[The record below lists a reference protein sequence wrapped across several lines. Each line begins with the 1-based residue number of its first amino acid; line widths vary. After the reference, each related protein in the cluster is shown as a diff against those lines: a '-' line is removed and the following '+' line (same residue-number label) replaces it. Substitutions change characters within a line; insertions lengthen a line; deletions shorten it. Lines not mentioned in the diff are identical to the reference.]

1 MAEEEAEAVAEA
13 EAEVAAE
20 AAAGVTGKVAS
31 IDLHSESAR
40 VACAESARL
49 WGLLAPT
56 VLSSISSTARDELCR
71 SLCRIVSSAA
81 PRSCVH
87 ASGWRAAGRQWVW
100 GVRSLLEAMPATAL
114 GGSGA
119 GGGGVGAAGE
129 AEEET
134 EEMEDPM
141 DELLTALSDGAWV
154 DEGTMWPAAALTLSW
169 LRTTELHVAFPPSA
183 LDAAALGRRRRL
195 GPPETVLLQ
204 LLVQF
209 HSGRASAVVSGTLQ
223 ADLHAFVSAQ
233 LLPYLASISA
243 ASEAWEDGGLLERLL
258 SASLRRAFTEAG
270 AHGSAS
276 LGACTTLLRCA
287 LPWAL
292 HRLSE
297 PYGCCMLVLTTTP
310 PPLPP
315 SPQVRAAS
323 PHRAVPAASRRVL
336 APRPLRPRDG
346 PRRRP
351 APRCRGRALG
361 RNHARA
367 YGRAERRRG

>member
-1 MAEEEAEAVAEA
+1 M
-13 EAEVAAE
+13 
-20 AAAGVTGKVAS
+20 S
-31 IDLHSESAR
+31 
-40 VACAESARL
+40 
-49 WGLLAPT
+49 P
-56 VLSSISSTARDELCR
+56 TARDELCR

-87 ASGWRAAGRQWVW
+87 ASGWRAACRQWVW

-114 GGSGA
+114 GGGGA
-119 GGGGVGAAGE
+119 GGSGVGAAEE
-129 AEEET
+129 AEEAT
-134 EEMEDPM
+134 EEMEDPIDETDEREDPI

-169 LRTTELHVAFPPSA
+169 LRTTELRVAFPPSA

-209 HSGRASAVVSGTLQ
+209 HSGRPSAVVSGTLQ

-258 SASLRRAFTEAG
+258 SAALRRAFTEAGAHGSAGAHGNVGAPTPAATSAQLGACSTG

-297 PYGCCMLVLTTTP
+297 PYRRCMQVLTTTP
-310 PPLPP
+310 PHP
-315 SPQVRAAS
+315 SFPTGARCIAS
-323 PHRAVPAASRRVL
+323 PSRTGGVASRPRSSAVAASRQPSAATYPAL
-336 APRPLRPRDG
+336 PWAG
-346 PRRRP
+346 PRRT
-351 APRCRGRALG
+351 PR
-361 RNHARA
+361 ARVWPC
-367 YGRAERRRG
+367 